1 MFWSIVMRPSKK
13 NCIEQ
18 MQTRVLTEKSRHEA
32 PAAALSQHQRRSCAA
47 TIHKSFVPALT
58 LHSNAQCHIWLFLS
72 LKQGRRMFECD
83 RRLFRVSSVSCIQ
96 DIRMGFLKAF
106 EYGSRRRKCGS
117 VFDGR
122 NVRND

>member
-1 MFWSIVMRPSKK
+1 
-13 NCIEQ
+13 
-18 MQTRVLTEKSRHEA
+18 
-32 PAAALSQHQRRSCAA
+32 
-47 TIHKSFVPALT
+47 
-58 LHSNAQCHIWLFLS
+58 
-72 LKQGRRMFECD
+72 MFECD